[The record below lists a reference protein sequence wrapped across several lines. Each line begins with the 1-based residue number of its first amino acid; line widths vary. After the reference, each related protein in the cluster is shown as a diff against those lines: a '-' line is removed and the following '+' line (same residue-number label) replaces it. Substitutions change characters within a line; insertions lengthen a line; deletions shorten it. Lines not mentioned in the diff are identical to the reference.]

1 MPLNYKFLSAIVTT
15 ALILCAA
22 APHHGKPNKIPP
34 VALSAESA
42 AITLDGPC
50 IGFSYRNTGSRRGLS
65 LGLDDGALAATQ
77 TPWDMQREAT
87 ALLCQAPGFDAGV
100 GFLLGQH
107 IEADTAAPYVAAG
120 YRVDLGAWALSL
132 TAGAI
137 ESRYSHK
144 PHRAAGTF
152 RVDGLSPFLLVTVRV
167 RF

>member
-107 IEADTAAPYVAAG
+107 IEAGPIQPRRMSPPGIAWTSGGMGAEPDGGGRSRAG
-120 YRVDLGAWALSL
+120 IR
-132 TAGAI
+132 T
-137 ESRYSHK
+137 SRTG
-144 PHRAAGTF
+144 RRG
-152 RVDGLSPFLLVTVRV
+152 
-167 RF
+167 RFGWTDCRRFCWLR